1 MKHLIR
7 ILSLTLLV
15 LVTLSGTACSLF
27 EENPNTK
34 EPLKTAVNIT
44 VTVLHGDGETRTFP
58 IKTNRPTLRG
68 ALEQENLVKGEDG
81 PYGLYLHEVDGE
93 RAVFEEDGAYWAVYI
108 GEEMAMSGVD
118 NIELTEGGA
127 YKLVWTKG

>member
-15 LVTLSGTACSLF
+15 LVALSGTACSLF
-27 EENPNTK
+27 EENPDTP
-34 EPLKTAVNIT
+34 ESLETPVNIT

-58 IKTNRPTLRG
+58 IKTDHPTLRG

-81 PYGLYLHEVDGE
+81 LYGLYLHEVDGE

-108 GEEMAMSGVD
+108 GDEQAMTGVD
-118 NIELTEGGA
+118 GISLTEGGV
-127 YKLVWTKG
+127 YRLVWTKG